1 MLLRIPARW
10 NDFIAGTVLL
20 GVLVFDGRL
29 RCALQRNLRRQKYA
43 RFISPPTPLQAEAK
57 RTHNRIKQRGG
68 MMNPWRRYSWEIAL
82 AALLIFEILAFGVI
96 NPRLLDINVL
106 LF

>member
-1 MLLRIPARW
+1 MERFLLPAW
-10 NDFIAGTVLL
+10 YCWA
-20 GVLVFDGRL
+20 VLVFDGRL

-57 RTHNRIKQRGG
+57 THAQQNKNKEGG

-82 AALLIFEILAFGVI
+82 AALLIF
-96 NPRLLDINVL
+96 
-106 LF
+106 